1 MDMMQHLDYL
11 TLHLFIR
18 ICEVS
23 TIARAKKR
31 GFIAPSAVSNRFF
44 DIEIQYAVAQTQ

>member
-1 MDMMQHLDYL
+1 MIQHLDHV
-11 TLHLFIR
+11 TLQLFIR

-23 TIARAKKR
+23 TIACAKER
-31 GFIAPSAVSNRFF
+31 GFIAPSAGNRVF